1 MNLPY
6 NISSNV
12 CYKMDY
18 TTSFLCHDGR
28 QSRDERQHERQDERK
43 VRGAGQVGV
52 RHLGV
57 PDHVHRQEVG
67 ATRGR
72 LHRRN
77 SIRQN

>member
-1 MNLPY
+1 
-6 NISSNV
+6 
-12 CYKMDY
+12 MDY
-18 TTSFLCHDGR
+18 TTDHLRHDGR
-28 QSRDERQHERQDERK
+28 QRRDERQHEHQHERHDERK

-57 PDHVHRQEVG
+57 PDHVHRQEAG

>member
-12 CYKMDY
+12 CYKMVY
-18 TTSFLCHDGR
+18 TTNFLCHDGR
-28 QSRDERQHERQDERK
+28 ESRDERQHERQDERK

>member
-12 CYKMDY
+12 CYKMVS
-18 TTSFLCHDGR
+18 TTNYLRHDGR

-43 VRGAGQVGV
+43 VRDAGQVGV

-57 PDHVHRQEVG
+57 PDHVHCQEVG

-72 LHRRN
+72 LHRHN